1 MLILQCTLLNI
12 IDKPEHVN
20 TETGVVTPP
29 KKVLQVQDQTRQK
42 DGQIKFNQH
51 DLSFT
56 GNVDVFKGLIGKE
69 VHIDVSPYFKD
80 KYNVGFT
87 MLGLHG
93 KATD

>member
-12 IDKPEHVN
+12 IDKPETVN
-20 TETGVVTPP
+20 RQTGEVIPA

-42 DGQIKFNQH
+42 DGQIKFMQH

-56 GNVDVFKGLIGKE
+56 GNADIFKGLVGKE
-69 VHIDVSPYFKD
+69 VHINVSAYSKD
-80 KYNVGFT
+80 QFNVGYT

-93 KATD
+93 KQTD

>member
-42 DGQIKFNQH
+42 DGQIK
-51 DLSFT
+51 
-56 GNVDVFKGLIGKE
+56 LISLKE
-69 VHIDVSPYFKD
+69 
-80 KYNVGFT
+80 
-87 MLGLHG
+87 
-93 KATD
+93 